1 MNGNKKPGKFRRFI
15 IHLLMVSV
23 CLGCGSA
30 KESTVHAAQEKAVE
44 SSVAEEEKVEPAVAD
59 SVEEELTEPIVAEA
73 EEKEEPEGITVP
85 FETAE
90 FHKDQATGSSD
101 VLIDL
106 SCTDQGY
113 VALSVIADARLKFQ
127 VMKDDM
133 TYNYDIA
140 SDGTPSVFPLQSG
153 DGHYRFRVM
162 KNIVDKKYA
171 ELYSVE
177 ADVVLKD
184 EFQPFIRPSNYA
196 SYTQNSKCIKKAA
209 QMAAKAKT
217 KMDIVKSVYEF
228 ICKTVTYDTEKA
240 MNVKSGYMP
249 VPDETMTTGKGIC
262 FDYASLAASMLRS
275 QGIPTKLIFG
285 YVSPSD
291 VYHAWNMIYTEETGW
306 ITVEFKVSGKE
317 WNRIDL
323 TFSANGA
330 DSDFIGDGENY
341 TDVYQY

>member
-1 MNGNKKPGKFRRFI
+1 MNRNKKSGNIRRFMI
-15 IHLLMVSV
+15 QLLMVSV
-23 CLGCGSA
+23 CLGCGGS
-30 KESTVHAAQEKAVE
+30 KESTVHAAQEQVTPAP
-44 SSVAEEEKVEPAVAD
+44 VA
-59 SVEEELTEPIVAEA
+59 EEELTEPAVSET
-73 EEKEEPEGITVP
+73 EELTEPAGITVP

-90 FHKDQATGSSD
+90 FHRDQATGTSD
-101 VLIDL
+101 VLIDI
-106 SCTDQGY
+106 SCTAQGY
-113 VALSVIADARLKFQ
+113 VALSAVADARLKFQ

-140 SDGTPSVFPLQSG
+140 SDGTPSVFPLQCG

-171 ELYSVE
+171 ELYSTE
-177 ADVVLKD
+177 ADVKMKD

-196 SYTQNSKCIKKAA
+196 NYNQNSKCILKAND
-209 QMAAKAKT
+209 MAKNAKT
-217 KMDIVKSVYEF
+217 KMDIVISVYDF
-228 ICKTVTYDTEKA
+228 ICKNVTYDTEKA

-330 DSDFIGDGENY
+330 DGDFIGDGENY
-341 TDVYQY
+341 TDVYVY